1 MKKKLF
7 TLLLCAFAVVSA
19 NAYIVSGGVCTI
31 YGEGVDGQT
40 PDDLDHF
47 AIPGDITTLKF
58 VGRFNTSFEGSP
70 LYDAGV
76 TNRKNGITTIDLENA
91 IFPDNPNFKWGFA
104 GFADLRTVK
113 WPTGVGT
120 PEPGRIQY
128 IPSYA
133 FKQCGLE
140 KITIPGYIKAIAAQA
155 FDEVSGSAHLKTIVF
170 EEWDPDKDG
179 VSNVNMTIATQAFSN
194 TYALT
199 DVYIDNLGTITANQN
214 AFPHWSTYGHADP
227 NRELATLHFP
237 TKVASQYA
245 NLDHELDYATASDN
259 KLFQEWLVEHYV
271 KAGQAANGFY
281 EFVSNGTT
289 DTEGAEWGDQFLR
302 TYSHPTLDQIVP
314 NGVKAYIVNDLIKDE
329 VNKTVTMKLK
339 KVNVIP
345 AGTGVILFGGT
356 NSKDKNGRK
365 ILSMQ
370 VVNYTDDPFTRESPA
385 EMKNYLTATANSNPD
400 YTTSVKP
407 YGTDRWG
414 NIHRDFVF
422 GKFSNTDSGKKY
434 KKEHGNYGTGA
445 GRANGDWYGFFRVK
459 AGVMP
464 NTMPGKA
471 YLMLSESEYP
481 YPDGGEI
488 IIDVTDQTNSSNVAE
503 YYRTEY
509 ENTNLGVMS
518 EDLMKAKG
526 YWWIDENNKILWQN
540 NWGTRQLASGFT
552 MAKFMGEIE
561 DEDWMISL
569 GLSNVEAKESKSGDI
584 YNLQGMKVAQPT
596 KGIYIQNGK
605 KYIVK

>member
-19 NAYIVSGGVCTI
+19 NAYDVKNDTLFI
-31 YGEGVDGQT
+31 YGSNDMGFGDNKPEGVFST
-40 PDDLDHF
+40 
-47 AIPGDITTLKF
+47 IKF
-58 VGRFNTSFEGSP
+58 VGDFTSGWSGNW
-70 LYDAGV
+70 LTDNGDADSKASV
-76 TNRKNGITTIDLENA
+76 TSIDLSGANFGTGNA
-91 IFPDNPNFKWGFA
+91 EAGTPKWGFSNFENVKVMKSENWPPA
-104 GFADLRTVK
+104 GNITVI
-113 WPTGVGT
+113 
-120 PEPGRIQY
+120 PEM
-128 IPSYA
+128 A
-133 FKQCGLE
+133 FKHCGLD
-140 KITIPGYIKAIAAQA
+140 TLYVPGYIERIKANA
-155 FDEVSGSAHLKTIVF
+155 VSEDDGARSLKSIIF
-170 EEWDPDKDG
+170 EEYDPEGDG
-179 VSNVNMTIATQAFSN
+179 TSNVNMLIETQAFQQ
-194 TYALT
+194 TKGLT
-199 DVYIDNLGTITANQN
+199 DVYIDNTGTVSANNN

-237 TKVASQYA
+237 TSVAEKYYNKNHVLTPDTAA
-245 NLDHELDYATASDN
+245 NN
-259 KLFQEWLVEHYV
+259 KKFQEWLVNHYS

-314 NGVKAYIVNDLIKDE
+314 NGVKAYIVNALSYDNT
-329 VNKTVTMKLK
+329 NKTVTMKLK

-345 AGTGVILFGGT
+345 HGTGVILFGGT
-356 NSKDKNGRK
+356 NSKDKNGKK

-370 VVNYTDDPFTRESPA
+370 VVKYEGEAFDRSSGDF
-385 EMKNYLTATANSNPD
+385 KNYLTATAN
-400 YTTSVKP
+400 TEGKAISVEP
-407 YGTDRWG
+407 YGKDQHG
-414 NIHRDFVF
+414 YIHRDFVF

-434 KKEHGNYGTGA
+434 KKEHGNYGNGA
-445 GRANGDWYGFFRVK
+445 GRASGDWYGFFRVK

-471 YLMLSESEYP
+471 YLMLSETEYP

-488 IIDVTDQTNSSNVAE
+488 IIDVTDQTNSSNTAE

-509 ENTNLGVMS
+509 VDQNLGSMS
-518 EDLMKAKG
+518 EELMKSKG
-526 YWWIDENNKILWQN
+526 YWWIDENTQILWQN
-540 NWGTRQLASGFT
+540 NWGTRLLASGFT
-552 MAKFMGEIE
+552 MAKYTGELE

-569 GLSNVEAKESKSGDI
+569 GLSNVEVKENKGGDI

>member
-7 TLLLCAFAVVSA
+7 TLLVCAFAVVSA
-19 NAYIVSGGVCTI
+19 NAYDVSGGVCTI
-31 YGEGVDGQT
+31 YGTGVDGHDA
-40 PDDLDHF
+40 DDLDHF
-47 AIPGDITTLKF
+47 DFPGGITTLKF
-58 VGRFNTSFEGSP
+58 VGTFSTSFEGSDI
-70 LYDAGV
+70 YKETV
-76 TNRKNGITTIDLENA
+76 TNRKNGITTIDLEKA
-91 IFPDNPNFKWGFA
+91 IFPDDPNFKWGFG

-120 PEPGRIQY
+120 PIPGRILY

-133 FKQCGLE
+133 FKHCGLE
-140 KITIPGYIKAIAAQA
+140 KISIPGYIRSIASQA
-155 FDEVSGSAHLKTIVF
+155 FDEDSGNAHLKTIIF

-179 VSNVNMTIATQAFSN
+179 VSDVNMSIARQAFSN
-194 TYALT
+194 TYAIT
-199 DVYIDNLGTITANQN
+199 DVYIDNTGTITAANN

-237 TKVASQYA
+237 TKVAEQYYNKSHVLTPDTAA
-245 NLDHELDYATASDN
+245 NN
-259 KLFQEWLVEHYV
+259 KKFQEWLVNHYT

-314 NGVKAYIVNDLIKDE
+314 NGVKAYIVNALSYDNT
-329 VNKTVTMKLK
+329 NKTVTMKLK

-345 AGTGVILFGGT
+345 RATGVILFGGT
-356 NSKDKNGRK
+356 NSKDKNGKK

-370 VVNYTDDPFTRESPA
+370 VVEYDGDPFDRNSGDF
-385 EMKNYLTATANSNPD
+385 KNYLTACANSEGKAV
-400 YTTSVKP
+400 SVEP
-407 YGTDRWG
+407 YGKDQYG
-414 NIHRDFVF
+414 YIHRDFVF

-434 KKEHGNYGTGA
+434 KSQHGNYGKGTG
-445 GRANGDWYGFFRVK
+445 RTNGDWYGFFRVK
-459 AGVMP
+459 SGVMP

-471 YLMLSESEYP
+471 YLRLSETEYP
-481 YPDGGEI
+481 FADGGEI
-488 IIDVTDQTNSSNVAE
+488 IIDVTDQTNSSNIAE

-518 EDLMKAKG
+518 EDLMKTKG
-526 YWWIDENNKILWQN
+526 YWWIDESNQILWEK
-540 NWGTRQLASGFT
+540 NWGVRQLEGGFT

-561 DEDWMISL
+561 DEEWMISL
-569 GLSNVEAKESKSGDI
+569 GLSNVEAKETQSGDI